1 MQVLHALSL
10 HLLRNSNSMLK
21 LDNMV
26 TKIHTVLRSPAD
38 EQQSRFCFAIVARQR
53 IYAFLVHEPCIFT
66 IVDV

>member
-1 MQVLHALSL
+1 
-10 HLLRNSNSMLK
+10 MLK
-21 LDNMV
+21 LDNTV